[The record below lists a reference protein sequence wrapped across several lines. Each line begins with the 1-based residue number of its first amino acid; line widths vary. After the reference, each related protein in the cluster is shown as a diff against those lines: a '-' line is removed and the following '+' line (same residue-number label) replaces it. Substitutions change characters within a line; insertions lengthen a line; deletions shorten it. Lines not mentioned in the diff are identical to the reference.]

1 MNEAAESRA
10 ATYTSTESPQ
20 PTLITGS
27 RTLAGIFILA
37 VLYTLYFASGLL
49 MPLLVAIL
57 IALLLSPAVALF
69 KRFYIPRSV
78 SALLLL
84 TVLVGP
90 LTILAGELV
99 APAQKWAS
107 LLPQLSLN
115 LNQQIKSISDAI
127 EGEAALPPP
136 VLKKKDEGFSFFGL
150 FGDDEKAL
158 AKQQAED
165 AKNDENV
172 VTERIKQGGLEMMIS
187 LLAAAPMV
195 VAQLLTGL
203 ILILFLLIFGPGL
216 FATFVTSF
224 PKVKDKQDAISLV
237 SKIQK
242 ELSRYIVTVSIIN
255 FALGLSTAIALTLMG
270 MEDAVLW
277 GALVGLL
284 NFAPYIG
291 SLIGLAVLS
300 LAGLAQYGMVV
311 AAFSPVMAYLVINL
325 LESQFITPTV
335 LGSKM
340 RINPLIVMIWLL
352 IWGWLWGA
360 VGVLLAV
367 PLLVCIKLILG
378 QLKLLPHWIEII
390 ETRG

>member
-1 MNEAAESRA
+1 MNNAADPDA
-10 ATYTSTESPQ
+10 ATDTATESGKPSV
-20 PTLITGS
+20 ITGS
-27 RTLAGIFILA
+27 RTLAGLLILA
-37 VLYTLYFASGLL
+37 VLYTLYFASTLL

-69 KRFYIPRSV
+69 KRLYIPRSV

-84 TVLVGP
+84 SVLVGP

-99 APAQKWAS
+99 GPAQKWAS
-107 LLPQLSLN
+107 LLPKLSLN
-115 LNQQIKSISDAI
+115 LSQQIDSISDAI
-127 EGEAALPPP
+127 EGEAERSRP
-136 VLKKKDEGFSFFGL
+136 VVEKKTSGFSFFGL
-150 FGDDEKAL
+150 FGNDEKAL
-158 AKQQAED
+158 AEQQTQA
-165 AKNDENV
+165 AKNDKNV

-187 LLAAAPMV
+187 MLTATPMV

-203 ILILFLLIFGPGL
+203 ILILFLLVFGPGL
-216 FATFVTSF
+216 FDTFITRF
-224 PKVKDKQDAISLV
+224 PTVKDKQDAISLV

-255 FALGLSTAIALTLMG
+255 FALGLATAITLTLMG
-270 MEDAVLW
+270 MEDALLW

-300 LAGLAQYGMVV
+300 LAGLAQYGLGV
-311 AAFSPVMAYLVINL
+311 AAFYPVMAYLLINL

-335 LGSKM
+335 LGRKM
-340 RINPLIVMIWLL
+340 RINPLIVMLWLL

-378 QLKLLPHWIEII
+378 QLQIVPHWIEII
-390 ETRG
+390 ETRA